1 MTLTVTDMTESDQ
14 ILLMVSAQLAT
25 WYLMVNFQARHS
37 TANLAPPPIT
47 GQNDLA
53 QFSICLWIQ
62 T

>member
-14 ILLMVSAQLAT
+14 ILLIVSAQLTT
-25 WYLMVNFQARHS
+25 WYLMVNFQARHG
-37 TANLAPPPIT
+37 TANLASPPIT
-47 GQNDLA
+47 LQNDLA